1 MIMMM
6 MKQLRTLS
14 VEPTEIAYTDTW
26 ENRADIEFVFS
37 FIL

>member
-1 MIMMM
+1 MMMM

-14 VEPTEIAYTDTW
+14 EPTEIAYTDTW